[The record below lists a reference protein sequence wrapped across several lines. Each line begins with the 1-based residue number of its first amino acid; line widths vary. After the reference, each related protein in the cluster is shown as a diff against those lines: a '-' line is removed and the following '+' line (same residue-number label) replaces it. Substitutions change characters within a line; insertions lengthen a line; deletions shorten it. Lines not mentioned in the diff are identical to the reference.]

1 MCKKIVTEAGSFTHI
16 LKDQRSN
23 SHYHSDHTRG
33 ALTRRHGR
41 GLKYLRLYG
50 KPCKRAR
57 KAVRLYKVSLG
68 HERVVHIEN
77 PELRAEP
84 LTLHTLRLRTLHS
97 TALLKAP
104 LPLTLLLETT
114 EILLY

>member
-23 SHYHSDHTRG
+23 SHTRG

-97 TALLKAP
+97 TALL
-104 LPLTLLLETT
+104 LETT